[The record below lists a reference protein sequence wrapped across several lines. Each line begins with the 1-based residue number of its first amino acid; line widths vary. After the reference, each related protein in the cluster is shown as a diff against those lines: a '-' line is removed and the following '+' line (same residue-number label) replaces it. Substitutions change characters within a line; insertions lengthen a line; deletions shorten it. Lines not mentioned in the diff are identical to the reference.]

1 MATVLRVAT
10 YYPEITAV
18 LDSSDGSG
26 LPIEVSFRKI
36 VSPPC
41 ETDKETAHF
50 ALRKS
55 GVSDPTHLAT
65 LTKQLE
71 DHLKTTPIIWKT
83 TTFESNTRM
92 TFIQAP
98 DNVLKMYPAVPET
111 WKRPGDKVGAF
122 MMIPWGAD
130 PMHYVPEFEPKP
142 ESEKESGGMRVGVF
156 TMGGGGMM
164 FRGGYSL
171 EEMAAGKDKNGETI
185 PM

>member
-1 MATVLRVAT
+1 MLRVTT
-10 YYPEITAV
+10 YYPEVTAV
-18 LDSSDGSG
+18 IGSSDDSG

-55 GVSDPTHLAT
+55 GVSEPTQLAT

-83 TTFESNTRM
+83 TTVESNTRM

-98 DNVLKMYPAVPET
+98 ENVLKMDTADPDS
-111 WKRPGDKVGAF
+111 WKRPGDKVNGF
-122 MMIPWGAD
+122 VMIPWGAD
-130 PMHYVPEFEPKP
+130 PMHYVPEFEP
-142 ESEKESGGMRVGVF
+142 EKESGGMRVGVF

>member
-1 MATVLRVAT
+1 MAIVQRIAT
-10 YYPEITAV
+10 YYPEMTAV
-18 LDSSDGSG
+18 LGSSDDNDH
-26 LPIEVSFRKI
+26 PITISFRKI

-41 ETDKETAHF
+41 ETDTETAHF

-55 GVSDPTHLAT
+55 GVSDPTQLAT

-71 DHLKTTPIIWKT
+71 DHLKTTSIIWKT
-83 TTFESNTRM
+83 TTIEFNTRI

-98 DNVLKMYPAVPET
+98 EDVLKIEPADPNT
-111 WKRPGDKVGAF
+111 WKRPGDKVNGF
-122 MMIPWGAD
+122 VMIPWGAD
-130 PMHYVPEFEPKP
+130 FMHYVPKFEPKP
-142 ESEKESGGMRVGVF
+142 EPEKESSDIQVGVF

-164 FRGGYSL
+164 FRGRYSL